1 MKHKITTFLFL
12 ITLGFSF
19 NLFFTESSQAEV
31 CAKTNSGIIMKPP
44 ASVTQTY
51 LDGSTTIDAPFNYAD
66 GYVDSEFSTNNTNA
80 CNEMPEYYGVLINR
94 IAICKEDPYV
104 DGANPVLT
112 SCVDIVNKPANTT
125 YTEVSPDIENDL
137 VSEGLI
143 DSDLIIPQGSY
154 PYAFVLVNNKLKVK
168 HVQKYVKSN
177 GTDADMWGFG
187 SGSTGEKGTYCY
199 TLEKTTTYSN
209 SIWDGAYK
217 TAMGSGTI
225 VQAGDGTNAT
235 MACNDTKATAD
246 TSAEWATEIIDHLGG
261 DITDKTALVSSA
273 DYSIGTGVDAGVD
286 LANYMLKAG
295 GLVLADNVDNAV
307 RIGAIYRYANPIVIS
322 ENTVGIK
329 FDFGT
334 TYGSSIDAMVD
345 GSDKVWMKKTGV
357 DPFIM
362 KILTRERG
370 AGGAARI
377 GSWR

>member
-1 MKHKITTFLFL
+1 
-12 ITLGFSF
+12 
-19 NLFFTESSQAEV
+19 
-31 CAKTNSGIIMKPP
+31 
-44 ASVTQTY
+44 
-51 LDGSTTIDAPFNYAD
+51 
-66 GYVDSEFSTNNTNA
+66 
-80 CNEMPEYYGVLINR
+80 
-94 IAICKEDPYV
+94 
-104 DGANPVLT
+104 
-112 SCVDIVNKPANTT
+112 
-125 YTEVSPDIENDL
+125 
-137 VSEGLI
+137 
-143 DSDLIIPQGSY
+143 
-154 PYAFVLVNNKLKVK
+154 
-168 HVQKYVKSN
+168 
-177 GTDADMWGFG
+177 
-187 SGSTGEKGTYCY
+187 
-199 TLEKTTTYSN
+199 
-209 SIWDGAYK
+209 
-217 TAMGSGTI
+217 
-225 VQAGDGTNAT
+225 

-246 TSAEWATEIIDHLGG
+246 TNAAWATEIIDHLGG

-295 GLVLADNVDNAV
+295 GLVLADNIDNAV
-307 RIGAIYRYANPIVIS
+307 RIGAIYRYANPVVIS